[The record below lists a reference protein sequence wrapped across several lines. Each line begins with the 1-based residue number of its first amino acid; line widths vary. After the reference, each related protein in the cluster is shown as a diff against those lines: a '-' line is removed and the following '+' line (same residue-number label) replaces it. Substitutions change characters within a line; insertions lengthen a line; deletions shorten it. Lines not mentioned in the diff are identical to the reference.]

1 MAESSN
7 QTQDHEA
14 HHDPHAAPARDEN
27 PSETMSAVGIV
38 QDGEPILRR
47 TAVRFDLP
55 GDRADAQ
62 RVLAELHA
70 AADRVMT
77 AHTFGKGV
85 GLAAPQVGIDRAAAL
100 VRPPGPAEPI
110 VLFNPRI
117 IETSTEHDQQYEGC
131 LSFFDVRCRIP
142 RSLVVHVEHQ
152 DLDGTWRITV
162 FERGI
167 ARLVAHEIDHLHGK
181 LCHDHIPAGTHPI
194 PVEQYRGTGTAWDYR
209 VTSTARE

>member
-14 HHDPHAAPARDEN
+14 HHDPYAAPTRQEG
-27 PSETMSAVGIV
+27 PSETMSALGIV

-47 TAVRFDLP
+47 TAARFDLP
-55 GDRADAQ
+55 DDGADAQ

-70 AADRVMT
+70 AADRVAT
-77 AHTFGKGV
+77 AHIFGKGM

-131 LSFFDVRCRIP
+131 LSLFDVRCCIP
-142 RSLVVHVEHQ
+142 RSLVIHVEHQ
-152 DLDGTWRITV
+152 DLDGTLRITV

-167 ARLVAHEIDHLHGK
+167 ARLVAHEIDHLHGI
-181 LCHDHIPAGTHPI
+181 LCPDHLPAGTHPI
-194 PVEQYRGTGTAWDYR
+194 PVEQYRGTGAAWDYPAA
-209 VTSTARE
+209 SAARG